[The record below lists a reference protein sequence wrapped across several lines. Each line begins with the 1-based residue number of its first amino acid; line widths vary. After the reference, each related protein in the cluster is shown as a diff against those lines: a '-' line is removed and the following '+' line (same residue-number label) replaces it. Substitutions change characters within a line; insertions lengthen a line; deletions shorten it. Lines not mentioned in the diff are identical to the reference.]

1 MKNIWAWTKL
11 WAQILL
17 RFAAYIVGIALAFKF
32 IFQFSNLQAA
42 GLGLTLALAIDIA
55 ASRKTQ
61 KSFRPYLVRV
71 YPKLW
76 EMLIDLGLATDEQL
90 KSVVKEAPPFRPWT
104 DDHIFHYGI
113 RAFIISHDPEAIERR
128 HSFP

>member
-17 RFAAYIVGIALAFKF
+17 RFTAYVVGIALAFKF

-61 KSFRPYLVRV
+61 KTFRPYLVRV

-76 EMLIDLGLATDEQL
+76 EMLIDLGLGCID
-90 KSVVKEAPPFRPWT
+90 
-104 DDHIFHYGI
+104 I
-113 RAFIISHDPEAIERR
+113 
-128 HSFP
+128 